1 MLFTAHQKIVFIGDS
16 ITDCG
21 RTAATP
27 PYGSG
32 YVSMVRNLL
41 TARYPE
47 LGLTILN
54 RGISGNTTRDLAQRW
69 EKDVITEQPDWLS
82 VMIGINDCWRRFG
95 NDDPNSDRARQAVL
109 LPEYEATLRR
119 LLDRTRAATSA
130 RLILMQPYMIEPNKD
145 QPMRHEMDNYSA
157 IVNTLAADYQALLV
171 PTQAAWDAALAH
183 SAPGDW
189 SEDKIHPTAPGHAVM
204 ALALLRAVGFSL

>member
-32 YVSMVRNLL
+32 YVSIVRNLL
-41 TARYPE
+41 VARYPE
-47 LGLTILN
+47 LALTILN
-54 RGISGNTTRDLAQRW
+54 RGTSGNTVRDLAQRW
-69 EKDVITEQPDWLS
+69 EKDVIAEQPDWLA
-82 VMIGINDCWRRFG
+82 VMIGINDCWRRFAG
-95 NDDPNSDRARQAVL
+95 RDSEAVL

-130 RLILMQPYMIEPNKD
+130 HLILMQPYMIEPNTD

-157 IVNTLAADYQALLV
+157 IVSALATQYKALLV

-183 SAPGDW
+183 STPSDW

-204 ALALLRAVGFSL
+204 ALAFLRAVGFGL